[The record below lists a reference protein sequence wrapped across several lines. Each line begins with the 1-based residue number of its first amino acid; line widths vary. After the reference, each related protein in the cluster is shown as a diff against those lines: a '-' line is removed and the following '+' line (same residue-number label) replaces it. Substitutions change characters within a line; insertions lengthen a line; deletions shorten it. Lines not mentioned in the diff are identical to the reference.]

1 MQKILKIIW
10 QEKLQTASTSFVK
23 MYYSRLAV
31 GNGKKVQATVLQFSK
46 EVGGQKY
53 FRKVFELLSN
63 YLLQISLHM

>member
-31 GNGKKVQATVLQFSK
+31 GNGKKVQGTVLEFSK
-46 EVGGQKY
+46 EGGGDKSSSESFLSCWAIFY
-53 FRKVFELLSN
+53 FN
-63 YLLQISLHM
+63 